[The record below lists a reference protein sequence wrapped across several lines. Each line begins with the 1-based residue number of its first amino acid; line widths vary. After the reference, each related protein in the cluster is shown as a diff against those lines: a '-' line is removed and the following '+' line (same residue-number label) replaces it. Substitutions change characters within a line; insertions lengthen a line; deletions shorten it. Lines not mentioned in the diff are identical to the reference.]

1 MEFEGVNKLAR
12 VMQKRMQDVGA
23 RPLVL
28 DFGSIQADYS
38 LVTNTFPVPIP
49 KSDYMVCRRVGL
61 GVERAVLG
69 VTAPAGG
76 HTHTGGS
83 HTHSGGE
90 HGGHTSG
97 SGSHSHDGGE
107 HSHTVADHTH
117 DVLISGDMASIKPGD
132 RVLVAWIGNDAVVVD
147 VVIPAERVK

>member
-12 VMQKRMQDVGA
+12 VMQERMQKVGE

-28 DFGSIQADYS
+28 DFGSIQADFS
-38 LVTNTFPVPIP
+38 LVTNTFPIPIP

-61 GVERAVLG
+61 GVERAILG

-76 HTHTGGS
+76 HTHTGGE
-83 HTHSGGE
+83 HTHSGGAHAQE
-90 HGGHTSG
+90 TG
-97 SGSHSHDGGE
+97 SGTHSHDGGE
-107 HSHTVADHTH
+107 HTHTVADHIH

-147 VVIPAERVK
+147 VVIPASGVK